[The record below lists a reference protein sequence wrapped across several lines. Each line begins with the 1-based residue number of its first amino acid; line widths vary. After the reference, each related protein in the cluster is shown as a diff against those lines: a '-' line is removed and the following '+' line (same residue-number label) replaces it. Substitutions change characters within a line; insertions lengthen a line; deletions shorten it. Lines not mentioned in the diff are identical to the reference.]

1 MAETTLHVE
10 KMRGL
15 LLLHMGG
22 VGRASSRGRVTQPT
36 SSSRGAFDPGAGK
49 ASCYTGYIL
58 HQASAQ
64 SPEQWQKKG
73 EKGKK
78 KKWACKE
85 PTGWN
90 CSDAK
95 YGIVPFHG
103 PSRFLK
109 EIPEPISWACHPYPQ
124 KVVEMSFYLILPVHF
139 QHF

>member
-1 MAETTLHVE
+1 MEQITGLRTAAGKTRLRLSHITHKLLSNITKMAETTLHVE

-78 KKWACKE
+78 KKK
-85 PTGWN
+85 
-90 CSDAK
+90 S
-95 YGIVPFHG
+95 G
-103 PSRFLK
+103 PVRNPRGGTALTRNM
-109 EIPEPISWACHPYPQ
+109 
-124 KVVEMSFYLILPVHF
+124 VLYLSTAHRVS
-139 QHF
+139 